1 MQEVLFE
8 TLIFDFY
15 FEVIKVKYFRETKPF
30 NIYELFG
37 IRSQIAFQPELMVAR
52 YEHDTGIRNG
62 KPEYL
67 QEAQCLLYLLAHGE
81 SAPSTRIESGH
92 GFKVYQIPIEYKDFG
107 MGIPQELEYAYKGK
121 WFVVRNVEI
130 IYDYDACRVRQV
142 FYQVLVGRTIVG
154 FIVPDLCQDS
164 LHYFIQR
171 HVLNRWNI
179 FNSFTL
185 VVYFTKRSTSGYYC
199 IPHLLEI
206 IDGCI
211 VGRVVYPY
219 SSVFILVH
227 PEGTIRSRMGKGSL
241 IIGIRLLKTI
251 VGDTESE

>member
-1 MQEVLFE
+1 MLPICHSAKVRIQLAQAAILYAYYCAIQVLLIMYAHSMYVCLYKVYSEVCHEILGGIASMLVRLAPMSYVQIVQLQEVLFE

-37 IRSQIAFQPELMVAR
+37 IRSQISFQPELMVAR

-107 MGIPQELEYAYKGK
+107 MRIPQEL
-121 WFVVRNVEI
+121 
-130 IYDYDACRVRQV
+130 
-142 FYQVLVGRTIVG
+142 
-154 FIVPDLCQDS
+154 
-164 LHYFIQR
+164 
-171 HVLNRWNI
+171 
-179 FNSFTL
+179 
-185 VVYFTKRSTSGYYC
+185 
-199 IPHLLEI
+199 
-206 IDGCI
+206 
-211 VGRVVYPY
+211 
-219 SSVFILVH
+219 
-227 PEGTIRSRMGKGSL
+227 
-241 IIGIRLLKTI
+241 
-251 VGDTESE
+251 